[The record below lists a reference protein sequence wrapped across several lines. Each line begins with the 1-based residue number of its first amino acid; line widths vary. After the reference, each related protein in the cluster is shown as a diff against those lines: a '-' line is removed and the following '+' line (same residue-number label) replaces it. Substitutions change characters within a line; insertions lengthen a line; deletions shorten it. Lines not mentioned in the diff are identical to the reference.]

1 MTQYQATFDGRRI
14 PVGSTIQ
21 DRIRALM
28 ENDEAARNDDMEMLA
43 ALWMQDG
50 LQYVIPPEYHDRLVS
65 FLVTKAT
72 NAKTAL
78 NRRQQLQADPS
89 LSHLAPSSDVAERRR
104 RQSRRKA

>member
-21 DRIRALM
+21 DRIRTLM

-78 NRRQQLQADPS
+78 NRRQDLCR
-89 LSHLAPSSDVAERRR
+89 LFTHLAPSPDVAEKRGRVE
-104 RQSRRKA
+104 